1 MARPSDREYQLRRQI
16 KDLQEQVEKLETE
29 NNRLKK
35 QIEKAKPDE
44 PKQKHKPKS
53 AGGCPV
59 CEAQI
64 KITDLPFGKLK
75 ICTAACGW
83 RLVSKND

>member
-1 MARPSDREYQLRRQI
+1 MARPSDREYELKRQVKELR
-16 KDLQEQVEKLETE
+16 EQVERLETE

-44 PKQKHKPKS
+44 PKQKKTAKS

-75 ICTAACGW
+75 ICSAACGW
-83 RLVSKND
+83 RKVDHD